1 MPQPSFHVK
10 FGPLKIVPLG
20 FDVVEQGSEVS
31 PNLLVSYMDKESQLG
46 EALNVVLSRFLGR
59 GMELRSDG
67 FYGLELHVLS
77 AKHSAAFAALVA
89 RARAR
94 EEERQLW
101 RKQSDDPD
109 DPDRRDYVRLAFAI
123 VPNPRGSVRFYFSK
137 PLFGPGD
144 LPTRFPEPRRG
155 ALREDRNRSSSRAH
169 SLGSE
174 QLARTASRHAANK
187 AAPIYIQRV
196 TPRKARKHDWVRV
209 TETSETSSSTTKRS

>member
-1 MPQPSFHVK
+1 MQSGK
-10 FGPLKIVPLG
+10 GPKA
-20 FDVVEQGSEVS
+20 
-31 PNLLVSYMDKESQLG
+31 G
-46 EALNVVLSRFLGR
+46 ERV
-59 GMELRSDG
+59 DG
-67 FYGLELHVLS
+67 TTP
-77 AKHSAAFAALVA
+77 KPPPPP
-89 RARAR
+89 
-94 EEERQLW
+94 
-101 RKQSDDPD
+101 RKDAPPPDDPD

-209 TETSETSSSTTKRS
+209 TETSETSSSTSKRS